1 MTPVDKPLSHRHF
14 RNSKLAPETPI
25 NGMKPMRRH
34 LHRSAGLAVAPLLGW
49 AVALTACATV
59 EGIGRDIS
67 GGANR
72 VNGWI
77 D

>member
-1 MTPVDKPLSHRHF
+1 MKTLLL
-14 RNSKLAPETPI
+14 LA
-25 NGMKPMRRH
+25 
-34 LHRSAGLAVAPLLGW
+34 ALAT
-49 AVALTACATV
+49 LTACATV

-77 D
+77 N